1 MAAGKG
7 RDMIATFRTILR
19 AIADEPL
26 AAALFSIFMLGTVLL
41 ATFGQRFEDLIAH
54 LVLR

>member
-1 MAAGKG
+1 
-7 RDMIATFRTILR
+7 MIATFRTILR